1 MPCSV
6 LQRFKGGIMDEA
18 GAGRY
23 LSACLHN
30 INAFSFKAQDDE
42 LH

>member
-6 LQRFKGGIMDEA
+6 LQRLKGGIMDEA

-23 LSACLHN
+23 LSACVH
-30 INAFSFKAQDDE
+30 INAFSLKAQDDE